1 MRPTLPNSPF
11 ATRMSGSAKEVE
23 LHLNNIFL
31 WKKKRPPAVLLILA
45 ALAALFCSNL
55 VSCQSRQEPSSAEEA
70 EQDIVTPKG
79 QVVPL
84 EGQAIS
90 PNGKY
95 EVRLVGRNDG
105 MISAGLAPP
114 ESVQVCDT
122 QTDEVLWECEG
133 LYGYA
138 ALWSLDGSYLALART
153 AQTYCT
159 VTVVETE
166 TWTSRDVTLPDGG
179 AIPEYV
185 FLPDE
190 EPWGV
195 WLEENDLLLTVGRGE
210 DANEDSRKVYR
221 CMFAMDHNQLTG
233 STLEQFVERYSLHT
247 ADGRLLELILW
258 ENGGVRG
265 EWNYRSVEQIQ
276 VYEGDHL
283 LQTIDTSALTC
294 EGPYLYE
301 GLFVN
306 KGYTIG
312 EPDVRDVNFDGS
324 EDFGL
329 LAVKTY
335 PNNVPYGYFLWD
347 DESEQFV
354 FSFFLSAFPRLDEVE
369 EEVIERMSM
378 GVQNYYEFDADG
390 RLQLIRTVQPNG

>member
-1 MRPTLPNSPF
+1 M
-11 ATRMSGSAKEVE
+11 
-23 LHLNNIFL
+23 
-31 WKKKRPPAVLLILA
+31 
-45 ALAALFCSNL
+45 
-55 VSCQSRQEPSSAEEA
+55 
-70 EQDIVTPKG
+70 
-79 QVVPL
+79 PL

-95 EVRLVGRNDG
+95 EVRLAGRNDSV
-105 MISAGLAPP
+105 ISAGLTPP

-122 QTDEVLWECEG
+122 QTGEVLWECEG
-133 LYGYA
+133 LYRHA

-153 AQTYCT
+153 TQTYCT

-166 TWTSRDVTLPDGG
+166 TWTSWDVTLPDGG

-185 FLPDE
+185 FSSDE

-210 DANEDSRKVYR
+210 DANEDSGKVYR

-258 ENGGVRG
+258 ENSGVG
-265 EWNYRSVEQIQ
+265 DVWDYPNYRSVEQIQ

-283 LQTIDTSALTC
+283 LQTIDTSALTY
-294 EGPYLYE
+294 EGPELYE

-306 KGYTIG
+306 KGYTVG

-329 LAVKTY
+329 LAVEAY

-347 DESEQFV
+347 DDSEQFV
-354 FSFFLSAFPRLDEVE
+354 FSFCMTAFPRLDEAE
-369 EEVIERMSM
+369 EVVIERLS
-378 GVQNYYEFDADG
+378 
-390 RLQLIRTVQPNG
+390 L